1 MQVGLQ
7 GLLVKAA
14 VTPSGNVDVEKV
26 TGVVAPLVRV
36 AVIEEDG
43 LVEPAATVR
52 MFGEGVESVKPKTD
66 TACE

>member
-1 MQVGLQ
+1 MGNREVENVTG
-7 GLLVKAA
+7 A
-14 VTPSGNVDVEKV
+14 VT
-26 TGVVAPLVRV
+26 PLVRV

-66 TACE
+66 TAGE